1 MTDEETLDPQ
11 DWAALRALGHR
22 ALDDAMDYME
32 SLRERPAWEHAPAEV
47 KARFDGPLPAGPQ
60 PVEDVYHEYVEYVL
74 PYQLG
79 NSHPRF
85 WGWVLGSGTP
95 MGVIAEMLAAA
106 TDSVSGIYSYVSN
119 NYVELQVLDWCKE
132 MLGYP
137 PNAGGLLTSGCSA
150 SNLIALA
157 VARNAKAGWDVRA
170 EGLAGAPA
178 DTDVAPAG
186 TGGAPRRLT
195 VYCSAEAHS
204 SLTKAVELL
213 GMGTRS
219 LRRVPTD
226 DLMRIDLDALA
237 GMVARD
243 REDGLLPVCVVG
255 VAGTTNTGS
264 IDDLPALADF
274 CEREGLW
281 FHVDGAFGAWA
292 AIAPGSRHLV
302 AGMERADSL
311 AFDLHKWMNL
321 TYPVGC
327 VLVRDAE
334 AQLRTFSLTPSYL
347 AHGEGER
354 GLTGVDVPWLSDY
367 GFELSRGFHALKA
380 WMALKEHGADKFA
393 RVIQQN
399 IDQAR
404 YLAGLV
410 EATPELELALP
421 VALNIV
427 CFRYLRPG
435 LPPPPTP
442 RSTGSTRRSSSSC
455 RSAAS
460 PCRRSRPSAGAST
473 CTWRSPTT
481 AAGARTSTCSCAR
494 SCAWARS
501 SPAPLRRVDV
511 PGPPLKLRAATR
523 HDRGRHA
530 QCRCRGRHLTT
541 SRSPPILRRKP
552 RARTSPSRSERG
564 GCSQTRRG
572 PRLAGRTAQPACS
585 RLGQAALPSQRPGL
599 QMWRVPHHRGVGDA
613 TQPGEPRPAASASR
627 RRLIWQREER
637 KTPRSER

>member
-1 MTDEETLDPQ
+1 MTQEETLDPQ

-32 SLRERPAWEHAPAEV
+32 SLRERPAWEHAPARV
-47 KARFDGPLPAGPQ
+47 KAHFAGPPPAEPQ
-60 PVEDVYHEYVEYVL
+60 PIEDVYGEYLEYVQ

-137 PNAGGLLTSGCSA
+137 LDAGGLLTSGCSA

-157 VARNAKAGWDVRA
+157 VARNAKAGFDVRA
-170 EGLAGAPA
+170 EGL
-178 DTDVAPAG
+178 
-186 TGGAPRRLT
+186 GGQRLT

-226 DLMRIDLDALA
+226 DLLRIDLAALA
-237 GMVARD
+237 GMIARD
-243 REDGLLPVCVVG
+243 REDGMLPICVVG

-274 CEREGLW
+274 CGREGLW

-292 AIAPGSRHLV
+292 AIAPQSRHLV

-354 GLTGVDVPWLSDY
+354 GLTGVDVPWLADY

-380 WMALKEHGADKFA
+380 WMALKEHGADKFG

-410 EATPELELALP
+410 AATPELEQALP

-427 CFRYLRPG
+427 CFRYMRPG
-435 LPPPPTP
+435 LDDAALDDLNKRIELELQERGIAVPSV
-442 RSTGSTRRSSSSC
+442 STVRGRKYLHV
-455 RSAAS
+455 AVANH
-460 PCRRSRPSAGAST
+460 RSRYEDFDLLVREVVRLGGELAGA
-473 CTWRSPTT
+473 
-481 AAGARTSTCSCAR
+481 
-494 SCAWARS
+494 
-501 SPAPLRRVDV
+501 
-511 PGPPLKLRAATR
+511 
-523 HDRGRHA
+523 
-530 QCRCRGRHLTT
+530 
-541 SRSPPILRRKP
+541 
-552 RARTSPSRSERG
+552 
-564 GCSQTRRG
+564 
-572 PRLAGRTAQPACS
+572 
-585 RLGQAALPSQRPGL
+585 
-599 QMWRVPHHRGVGDA
+599 
-613 TQPGEPRPAASASR
+613 
-627 RRLIWQREER
+627 
-637 KTPRSER
+637 

>member
-1 MTDEETLDPQ
+1 MPPAASGQDPRALRVESPDMTHEETLDPQ

-32 SLRERPAWEHAPAEV
+32 SLRERPAWEHAPARV
-47 KARFDGPLPAGPQ
+47 KAHFDGPPPAGPQ
-60 PVEDVYHEYVEYVL
+60 PIEDIYREYAEYVQ

-106 TDSVSGIYSYVSN
+106 TDSVSGIYSYLSN

-132 MLGYP
+132 LLGYP
-137 PNAGGLLTSGCSA
+137 LDAGGLLTSGCSA

-157 VARNAKAGWDVRA
+157 VARNAGAGFDVRE
-170 EGLAGAPA
+170 EGL
-178 DTDVAPAG
+178 
-186 TGGAPRRLT
+186 TGPRLT
-195 VYCSAEAHS
+195 IYCSAEAHS

-213 GMGTRS
+213 GMGTSS

-226 DLMRIDLDALA
+226 DLMCIDLEALA
-237 GMVARD
+237 AMVARD
-243 REDGLLPVCVVG
+243 RDDGLRPICVVG

-292 AIAPGSRHLV
+292 AIAPASRHLV

-327 VLVRDAE
+327 VLVRDAD

-367 GFELSRGFHALKA
+367 GFELSRGFHALKV
-380 WMALKEHGADKFA
+380 WMALKEHGADKFR

-404 YLAGLV
+404 YLAGRV
-410 EATPELELALP
+410 AAAPELEQALP

-427 CFRYLRPG
+427 CFRYVRPG
-435 LPPPPTP
+435 LDDAALDQLNKRIELELQERGIAVPSV
-442 RSTGSTRRSSSSC
+442 STIAGRKYLHV
-455 RSAAS
+455 AVANH
-460 PCRRSRPSAGAST
+460 RSR
-473 CTWRSPTT
+473 REDFDLLV
-481 AAGARTSTCSCAR
+481 REVVR
-494 SCAWARS
+494 
-501 SPAPLRRVDV
+501 L
-511 PGPPLKLRAATR
+511 
-523 HDRGRHA
+523 
-530 QCRCRGRHLTT
+530 
-541 SRSPPILRRKP
+541 
-552 RARTSPSRSERG
+552 G
-564 GCSQTRRG
+564 GE
-572 PRLAGRTAQPACS
+572 LAG
-585 RLGQAALPSQRPGL
+585 
-599 QMWRVPHHRGVGDA
+599 D
-613 TQPGEPRPAASASR
+613 
-627 RRLIWQREER
+627 
-637 KTPRSER
+637 